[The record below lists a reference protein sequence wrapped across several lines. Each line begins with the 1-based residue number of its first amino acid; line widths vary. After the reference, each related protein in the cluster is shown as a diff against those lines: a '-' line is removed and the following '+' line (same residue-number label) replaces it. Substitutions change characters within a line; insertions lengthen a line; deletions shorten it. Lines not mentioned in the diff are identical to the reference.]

1 MRPTRPRIAALAA
14 AACVAASCGKIGPP
28 LPPLRPIPIAV
39 PAFTA
44 ERIGDKVTLTFTVPN
59 ANLDGQTPPRVDA
72 VEVFALTQ
80 PAGAPPPTAAELV
93 VPAYRV
99 ARMEVR
105 RPGQAP
111 STTDA
116 RPEQGQAVAYVDTLP
131 ATSAGVRYYGV
142 AGVAGSRR
150 GPAPTILVLPLSPL
164 REPPSSV
171 AIDYTEKELKLRW
184 AVGAETDRFVIE
196 ETDSAGA
203 NPKRATPAPVAG
215 PEFIAP
221 IAMGR
226 ERCFAVRTAEAG
238 AGVVALGSP
247 SRPACVTPV
256 DRFAPAAPASL
267 NAFPGDGAIELLWS
281 ASASADVAGYI
292 VLRGEGPDGTLQP
305 LTAAPIAATQYRDQS
320 AKAGTT
326 YSYQVVAVDGASPP
340 NRSEPSNR
348 QVVTARRP

>member
-28 LPPLRPIPIAV
+28 LPPLRPIPVAV

-80 PAGAPPPTAAELV
+80 PAGAPAPTAAELV
-93 VPAYRV
+93 VTAYRV

-111 STTDA
+111 STTDS
-116 RPEQGQAVAYVDTLP
+116 RPEQGQTVTYVDALT
-131 ATSAGVRYYGV
+131 ATQAGVRYYGV
-142 AGVAGSRR
+142 AGVAGNRR
-150 GPAPTILVLPLSPL
+150 GPAPTILTLPLSAL
-164 REPPSSV
+164 REPPSGI
-171 AIDYTEKELKLRW
+171 AIDYSEKELKLRW
-184 AVGAETDRFVIE
+184 TVGAESDRFIVE
-196 ETDSAGA
+196 ESDSTGA
-203 NPKRATPAPVAG
+203 NPKRATPAPIPG
-215 PEFIAP
+215 PEFTTP
-221 IAMGR
+221 IEMGR
-226 ERCFAVRTAEAG
+226 ERCFVVRTVEAG
-238 AGVVALGSP
+238 AGVVALGSS
-247 SRPACVTPV
+247 SRPACVTPA
-256 DRFAPAAPASL
+256 DRFAPASPTGL
-267 NAFPGDGAIELLWS
+267 NAFPGDGAIELLWT
-281 ASASADVAGYI
+281 ASSSADVAGYI

-320 AKAGTT
+320 AKAGAT
-326 YSYQVVAVDGASPP
+326 YSYQVLAVDGARPP